1 MLDEV
6 NVNGKCHCG
15 RIEVEAVVKK
25 SEVRACHCTDCQQ
38 MSGAPLRVIAI
49 APANKITV
57 FGRPK
62 EYIKIANSGNKRIQA
77 FCGNCGT
84 HLFATDLEKS
94 FFNLRAGFLKQ
105 RFDLEPKQHVF
116 TKSSMPW
123 IKVKKN

>member
-1 MLDEV
+1 MLDELD
-6 NVNGKCHCG
+6 VNGKCHCG
-15 RIEVEAVVKK
+15 QIDVEAVMKK
-25 SEVRACHCTDCQQ
+25 SELRACHCTDCQQ
-38 MSGAPLRVIAI
+38 MRGAPPRVIAI
-49 APANKITV
+49 APTNKITV

-62 EYIKIANSGNKRIQA
+62 EYIKIADSGNKRIQA